1 MIDQKVVPILL
12 KCINKGLP
20 FKKEHNTEMGRN
32 CG

>member
-1 MIDQKVVPILL
+1 MIDQKIVSILL

-20 FKKEHNTEMGRN
+20 FKKECNTEMDRN